1 MRKAQ
6 LAILTFV
13 LLGAIP
19 EFVPM
24 LANYRIIAWSRIAT
38 LLEFSA
44 ASPHEPAVPP
54 LSARN
59 LQEPTGSLDSFL
71 TALQRTDGPV
81 RILHYG
87 DSPATADQITADAR
101 DLLQQ
106 QFGDAGHGFILIA
119 RPWAWYRHRGT
130 QITSQGWAADPA
142 SMNAGDGKYG
152 LGGVSFTGKE
162 RSWSRVRFQAAQNS
176 VEIAYLQKP
185 GGGTLRVSLDGREA
199 GIIET
204 NGALESRFH
213 EFSGAFHDVE
223 LTVVRG
229 EVRMFGIEARR
240 SSRGVIYSSLGL
252 NGAYVSV
259 LAKMFN
265 REHWK
270 QQLQHYRPDLV
281 ILNYG
286 TNESVYREFLDQKY
300 ELELRGTIARVRD
313 AVPQASILVM
323 SPMDRGERI
332 ATGEIATVPGLPR
345 LVAMQQRIARSA
357 GCAFFDTFD
366 AMGGAGTMNR
376 WYAAEPRL
384 VTADFIHPTAAGARA
399 VGNLLFRGL
408 MDRYRQ
414 SAAMRASLV
423 R

>member
-1 MRKAQ
+1 
-6 LAILTFV
+6 
-13 LLGAIP
+13 
-19 EFVPM
+19 
-24 LANYRIIAWSRIAT
+24 
-38 LLEFSA
+38 
-44 ASPHEPAVPP
+44 
-54 LSARN
+54 
-59 LQEPTGSLDSFL
+59 
-71 TALQRTDGPV
+71 
-81 RILHYG
+81 
-87 DSPATADQITADAR
+87 
-101 DLLQQ
+101 
-106 QFGDAGHGFILIA
+106 
-119 RPWAWYRHRGT
+119 
-130 QITSQGWAADPA
+130 
-142 SMNAGDGKYG
+142 
-152 LGGVSFTGKE
+152 
-162 RSWSRVRFQAAQNS
+162 
-176 VEIAYLQKP
+176 
-185 GGGTLRVSLDGREA
+185 
-199 GIIET
+199 
-204 NGALESRFH
+204 
-213 EFSGAFHDVE
+213 
-223 LTVVRG
+223 
-229 EVRMFGIEARR
+229 
-240 SSRGVIYSSLGL
+240 
-252 NGAYVSV
+252 
-259 LAKMFN
+259 
-265 REHWK
+265 
-270 QQLQHYRPDLV
+270 LQHYRPDLV